1 MKTEVI
7 LKEIEICVH
16 LIYIKILIYFLLPLR
31 SENISME
38 DDENYL
44 QIQSEKD
51 QVSLIGHLKSF

>member
-1 MKTEVI
+1 MIEKDSF
-7 LKEIEICVH
+7 LKFALI
-16 LIYIKILIYFLLPLR
+16 LIYIKILIYFLQPLR